1 MKELVILT
9 LLKTEVLTKSILI
22 KFGISKTI
30 QATFQIKRIFR
41 LIYNLYKKYNRI
53 ENIFLFEVD

>member
-30 QATFQIKRIFR
+30 QAT
-41 LIYNLYKKYNRI
+41 
-53 ENIFLFEVD
+53 